1 MIPIF
6 NMNIYRSLDSIND
19 HYNESLIDDLYTK
32 LPVYKPKSVSDKIY
46 NIALAVISHFEMV
59 TRLSI
64 SLVISPFLPES
75 LLDKFRRINQISQE
89 IVNERRYGEYANT
102 RT

>member
-6 NMNIYRSLDSIND
+6 NMNIYRSLESINE
-19 HYNESLIDDLYTK
+19 HYNESLVDDLYTK
-32 LPVYKPKSVSDKIY
+32 LPVYRPKNVSDRIY

-64 SLVISPFLPES
+64 SFIISPILPES
-75 LLDKFRRINQISQE
+75 ILDKFRRINQISQE
-89 IVNERRYGEYANT
+89 IVNERRYGKF
-102 RT
+102 